1 MQQTGSAV
9 RSTARFDVGI
19 AYAEAVDAAAEKTRL
34 GKEIERVKKDIES
47 KERQLANE
55 TFRSRAPEEI
65 IRGMEATVEERRVE
79 LKKLLDRLAQ
89 FEKGAHSA

>member
-1 MQQTGSAV
+1 V
-9 RSTARFDVGI
+9 RI
-19 AYAEAVDAAAEKTRL
+19 AHTEAVDATAEKARL
-34 GKEIERVKKDIES
+34 RKEIERVKKDIES
-47 KERQLANE
+47 KERQLADE
-55 TFRSRAPEEI
+55 TFRSRAPGKI